1 MKTAVL
7 VLLAAGLRL
16 GAQSPSVNYD
26 EARVPKYTL
35 PDVLAGAKDRAG
47 WEKQRGRILEIY
59 RREVFGRAP
68 ARPARLAFEAGPV
81 DRQALGGKAS
91 RKIVTIYFDGK
102 SAAPRARMLMY
113 LPAGAKQPVP
123 VVLGLSFAPI
133 QSVAYDPGVP
143 LGDEWVKDAKQP
155 GEEKSRGSHARE
167 WQVEQILAHGYG
179 VAVIY
184 YGDIEPDFDGGMKYG
199 VRPLFFK
206 PGQTGP
212 AADEWA
218 AISAWAWGLSRAMD
232 YLETDRAVDAKRVA
246 VFGHSRLGKTAIWA
260 GAQDTRFSLVISNES
275 GEGGAAISRRDY
287 GERTKD
293 LNTHFPHWFCANFRK
308 YNDHEE
314 QMPFDSH
321 MLLGLIAPRAL
332 YVASA
337 EGDRWS
343 DPRGE
348 FLGAYHASRVWKL
361 FGKKGLTSDEMP
373 PVEHPVMG
381 QSVAY
386 HIRTGKHDVTAYDWE
401 QYLKFADLQWKN

>member
-7 VLLAAGLRL
+7 LLVAAALRL
-16 GAQSPSVNYD
+16 GAQSPDVNYD
-26 EARVPKYTL
+26 ESHVPKYTL
-35 PDVLAGAKDRAG
+35 PDVLGGARDRAG
-47 WEKQRGRILEIY
+47 WEKQRSRILELY
-59 RREVFGRAP
+59 RREVFGRSP
-68 ARPARLAFEAGPV
+68 ARPAKLAWEVGSV
-81 DRQALGGKAS
+81 DPKALGGKAS
-91 RKIVTIYFDGK
+91 RKIVTIYFNGK

-113 LPAGAKQPVP
+113 LPAAAKKPVP
-123 VVLGLSFAPI
+123 LFLGLSFAPI
-133 QSVAYDPGVP
+133 QDVANDPGVP
-143 LGDEWVKDAKQP
+143 LGSEWIKGEKQP
-155 GEEKSRGSHARE
+155 GQEKSRGTHGE
-167 WQVEQILAHGYG
+167 QWQVEKILSHGFG
-179 VAVIY
+179 LAVIY

-206 PGQTGP
+206 PGQTEP
-212 AADEWA
+212 AADEWG

-232 YLETDRAVDAKRVA
+232 YLATDRDVDASRVA

-260 GAQDTRFSLVISNES
+260 GAQDPRFWLIISNES

-293 LNTHFPHWFCANFRK
+293 LNTHFPHWFCLNFRQ
-308 YNDHEE
+308 YNGREN

-337 EGDRWS
+337 EADRWS

-348 FLGAYHASRVWKL
+348 CLGAYHASRVWQL
-361 FGKKGLTSDEMP
+361 YGKKGLVSDVMP
-373 PVEHPVMG
+373 AVNQPVMG

-386 HIRTGKHDVTAYDWE
+386 HIRTGKHDVTAFDWD
-401 QYLKFADLQWKN
+401 QYIKFAEMQ